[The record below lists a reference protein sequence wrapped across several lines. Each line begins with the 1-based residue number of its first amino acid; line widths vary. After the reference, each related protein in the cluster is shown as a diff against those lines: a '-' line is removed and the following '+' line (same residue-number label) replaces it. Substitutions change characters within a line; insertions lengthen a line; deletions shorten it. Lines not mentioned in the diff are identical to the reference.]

1 MIELIE
7 NKEMDPREGD
17 NGLLKLDGVTV
28 EAEKCEVR
36 VLGGFF
42 NLHIYDLELSEEI
55 LARRFSDLPD
65 RSIALTIPQAA
76 KVIDDS
82 SVVESIQVI
91 KVKKCSIEF
100 DITFDFENW
109 KKTWSPAEYGRVLQE
124 HLNETQ
130 FQGVGL
136 KLRGSCLFSDGFSI
150 SAQVPSMG
158 LTIGSEVSRLIE
170 AVTQLHNT
178 TTISLTDQVGSE
190 SVTTVFDFPEEV
202 RVPCEQYLLYFVQ
215 FLMDLGVEATAELRH
230 QSGHV
235 LFAVTPSN
243 KEEALDKIRTAL
255 ETYLS
260 LPMGNLSGIEGNATL
275 QQLASN
281 IYHLKSQ
288 LALAHAVLQAKD
300 ATIHAQRFTLTQQEH
315 LLSGRVIADSLR
327 QVKPKEDENE
337 PVLNGMAEITKY
349 EAKGFN
355 INLPEIYRRL
365 RQLFKE

>member
-1 MIELIE
+1 MIELREI
-7 NKEMDPREGD
+7 KEAEWPLEE
-17 NGLLKLDGVTV
+17 NGLLMLDGVTI
-28 EAEKCEVR
+28 ESEKCEVR

-42 NLHIYDLELSEEI
+42 NVLIHDAQLSQKI
-55 LARRFSDLPD
+55 LAHRFCDLP
-65 RSIALTIPQAA
+65 APVVLTIPRNA
-76 KVIDDS
+76 KVIDDPIIE
-82 SVVESIQVI
+82 ESIQVG
-91 KVKKCSIEF
+91 KQAKGFVRF
-100 DITFDFENW
+100 HITFDFENW
-109 KKTWSPAEYGRVLQE
+109 KRPWSAGEYTSVFEGHV
-124 HLNETQ
+124 NEVE
-130 FQGVGL
+130 FSGFELIGKV
-136 KLRGSCLFSDGFSI
+136 SDGFTI
-150 SAQVPSMG
+150 SAQVLITD

-170 AVTQLHNT
+170 AVTQLHNA

-215 FLMDLGVEATAELRH
+215 FLRDLGVEATAELRR
-230 QSGHV
+230 QSGQV

-243 KEEALDKIRTAL
+243 KEEALGKIRTAL

-260 LPMGNLSGIEGNATL
+260 LPMGNLSGTEGDATL